1 MYRYLLQLVLLFSL
15 ATSKAFSA
23 VNFPGNCDADCQT
36 SFKTALAG
44 EQAQWVRRNVSADPF
59 YDSPKNLSAYAAGDV
74 VRWEE
79 LPPAIVSKEWSL
91 PPGTT
96 LSRFLYMSEDLNGR
110 PIPVSGFVLLPYANP
125 AGDDGPL
132 QTVAW
137 AHGTAG
143 GTRQCAPS
151 NHRALYYSWEGPF
164 TLVQQGY
171 AVIAPDYAGQGSD
184 IPQGFMYEAGALH
197 AADISFAIVAAR
209 KVLRRRI
216 SHEWVV
222 VGHSEGGLTAWR
234 TNERQARSGTA
245 VGGFLG
251 AVSGAPALRP
261 LSLIPRSF
269 RLAGDGPVGDVV
281 SIYVLQSIARLLP
294 SIRVGDYVSDIVAS
308 RLPLADQGCLQ
319 TGSALYGNLTVAEL
333 YKNTSWLHHPDVV
346 DWQTRYNGAGPHRL
360 AAPMLVVQGLNDT
373 LTYADLAEQDFD
385 QTCRAFPDTAA
396 QYLRYPGLD
405 HDPAFIA
412 AQAQY
417 LPWIRDRF
425 SHMAISSCR
434 KSTIYTLTSSPT

>member
-1 MYRYLLQLVLLFSL
+1 MIGFSSVARISSSVFGALSPAESFIASIIDWSGELDPVGLFY
-15 ATSKAFSA
+15 
-23 VNFPGNCDADCQT
+23 NCQT
-36 SFKTALAG
+36 SFKTALAA
-44 EQAQWVRRNVSADPF
+44 EQVQWVSRNVSADPF

-79 LPPAIVSKEWSL
+79 LPPEIVSKEWSI

-110 PIPVSGFVLLPYANP
+110 PIPISGFVLLPYANP
-125 AGDDGPL
+125 AGDDAPL

-171 AVIAPDYAGQGSD
+171 AVVAPDYAGQGSD

-216 SHEWVV
+216 SHEWV
-222 VGHSEGGLTAWR
+222 
-234 TNERQARSGTA
+234 ARSGTA

-308 RLPLADQGCLQ
+308 RIPLADQGCLQ
-319 TGSALYGNLTVAEL
+319 TGSALYGNLTVTEL
-333 YKNTSWLHHPDVV
+333 YKNISWLHHPDVV
-346 DWQTRYNGAGPHRL
+346 DWETRYNGAGPHRL

-385 QTCRAFPDTAA
+385 RTCRAFPDTAA
-396 QYLRYPGLD
+396 QYLRYPGLG
-405 HDPAFIA
+405 HDPAFIV

-425 SHMAISSCR
+425 DHMAISSCK